1 MEDSSKGER
10 ILSKV
15 TIEGM
20 ALSKKGISLPA
31 TGGKEEKKVCRFV
44 GRKLRESPSL
54 KTFFFFFNE
63 VEGGLICFKGVG
75 RALK

>member
-31 TGGKEEKKVCRFV
+31 TGGKEEKKVCRYSVVSKQDYQVQELFQF
-44 GRKLRESPSL
+44 L
-54 KTFFFFFNE
+54 KISQ
-63 VEGGLICFKGVG
+63 LILSAHIVKE
-75 RALK
+75 